1 MKYLK
6 EDKSTR
12 YWLFACKPAWK
23 QIEQKFHNKFTIIK
37 FTTHFA
43 SRINWGETSGRLKK
57 KEVKLVRNGLEG
69 RGVVGYVGGGGVG
82 VVGSEMGG
90 GVGREIG
97 GGAGSEI
104 GGWGLER

>member
-1 MKYLK
+1 MHQG
-6 EDKSTR
+6 S
-12 YWLFACKPAWK
+12 
-23 QIEQKFHNKFTIIK
+23 IEGKLQ
-37 FTTHFA
+37 A
-43 SRINWGETSGRLKK
+43 DWKK
-57 KEVKLVRNGLEG
+57 KVKLVRNGLEG